1 MDMFTPYDIHIG
13 PGMFVLFALSFVEY
27 KKKKNQR
34 IVVSIMCD
42 FKDMRFNV
50 DVCNT
55 LHF

>member
-1 MDMFTPYDIHIG
+1 MG
-13 PGMFVLFALSFVEY
+13 PGTFVLLVLSFVEN
-27 KKKKNQR
+27 KKKNQR

-50 DVCNT
+50 DVYNT